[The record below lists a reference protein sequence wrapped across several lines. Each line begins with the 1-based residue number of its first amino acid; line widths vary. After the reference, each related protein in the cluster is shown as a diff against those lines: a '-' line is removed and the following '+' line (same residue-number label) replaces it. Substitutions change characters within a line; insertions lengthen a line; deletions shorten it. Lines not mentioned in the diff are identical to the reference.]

1 MSTINPLVLAR
12 VKKGVDVKPL
22 AKKLGLNPHTI
33 WRWEN
38 GERMPKIDYLH
49 AVADELEVNVGD
61 LYQELHDWREA
72 HAS

>member
-1 MSTINPLVLAR
+1 MSAINPLVLAR

-38 GERMPKIDYLH
+38 GERMPKIANLH
-49 AVADELEVNVGD
+49 AVADELGVDVGE
-61 LYQELHDWREA
+61 LYTDMHVWRE
-72 HAS
+72 SK